1 MHKISIFG
9 SVLFLSLSLIIGCGK
24 KDKDEMA
31 AEEAPAAES
40 VEMEAEAVAM
50 PGADAAE
57 VWKYFTETS
66 PYEDWDFWPDYEGF
80 QPGKSPHGAILQ
92 VFVNELGIQNISDE
106 MKGSMDNGVLIVKEN
121 YMPDTTLAA
130 LTVMYKV
137 GGFNPENNDWFWA
150 KYGPDGTVDKAGTLA
165 GCIGCHGGKA
175 DNDYLFTGDLK

>member
-1 MHKISIFG
+1 MNKTSIFG

-40 VEMEAEAVAM
+40 VEMEAEMAAM

-80 QPGKSPHGAILQ
+80 QPGKSPHGGILQ
-92 VFVNELGIQNISDE
+92 VFVSDDGILNIADTT
-106 MKGSMDNGVLIVKEN
+106 KGTMDNGVFVVKEN

-130 LTVMYKV
+130 ITVMYKV
-137 GGFNPENNDWFWA
+137 EGFNPENNDWFWA
-150 KYGPDGTVDKAGTLA
+150 KYGPDGSVDKAGTPA
-165 GCIGCHGGKA
+165 GCIGCHGAKA